1 MVWYENGMVW
11 EWYEN
16 NLYNPQAN
24 FAEYQPNSND
34 YMKVV
39 MQLLFFNCL
48 HYIWWQ
54 IFHNVIYWVLS
65 VCTKCKRVSIHASFV
80 FLTPASWG
88 PTISSVFDPQKPYF
102 SGQDWCVPWLH
113 IPSGQFDMSVHITHS
128 LSVEIIASFS
138 NWETQFC
145 SHWPIEMRKKI
156 TLFYY
161 ECPFQHNNV
170 CLDLVFLRINW
181 FRLSFC

>member
-113 IPSGQFDMSVHITHS
+113 IPRGQFDMSVHITHS
-128 LSVEIIASFS
+128 LSVEIIEVFQIEKPSLIPIG
-138 NWETQFC
+138 QLKC
-145 SHWPIEMRKKI
+145 VKKSHYFIMNVLFNI
-156 TLFYY
+156 TMFAW
-161 ECPFQHNNV
+161 
-170 CLDLVFLRINW
+170 I
-181 FRLSFC
+181 